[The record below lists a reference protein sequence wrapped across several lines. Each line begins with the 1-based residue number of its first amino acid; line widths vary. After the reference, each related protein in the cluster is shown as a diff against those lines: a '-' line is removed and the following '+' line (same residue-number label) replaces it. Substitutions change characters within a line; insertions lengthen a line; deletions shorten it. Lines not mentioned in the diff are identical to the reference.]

1 MKKGIFLLMAVLVFL
16 GFSMVKSN
24 NTSGSKAAKKEFE
37 IKSGS
42 VYYLDKKVKS
52 LDAATF
58 RILNKYYAEDKNGV
72 YFYDDLKI
80 ETENPVIKTSDSVLS
95 ETEYLVFEEYI
106 FYKGNFYMSGRLIGE
121 SHGNKFDFDKNTL
134 KITGI
139 QPVEGEIPCGGKD
152 WSGSCS
158 IIHRDLIFSD
168 KDGVYIT
175 IEHMDIWKFNGI
187 DPETFEKTGDSQY
200 KDKNGSYT
208 MEELWGRAVQNWRKI
223 K

>member
-24 NTSGSKAAKKEFE
+24 NTSVSKAAKKEFE

-58 RILNKYYAEDKNGV
+58 RILNKYYAEDKNGI

-134 KITGI
+134 
-139 QPVEGEIPCGGKD
+139 
-152 WSGSCS
+152 
-158 IIHRDLIFSD
+158 
-168 KDGVYIT
+168 
-175 IEHMDIWKFNGI
+175 
-187 DPETFEKTGDSQY
+187 
-200 KDKNGSYT
+200 
-208 MEELWGRAVQNWRKI
+208 
-223 K
+223 